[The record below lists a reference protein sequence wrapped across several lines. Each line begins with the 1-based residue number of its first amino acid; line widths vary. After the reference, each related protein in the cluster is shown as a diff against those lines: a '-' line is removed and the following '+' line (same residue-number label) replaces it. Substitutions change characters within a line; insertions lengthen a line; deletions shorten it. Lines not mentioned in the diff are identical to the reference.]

1 MSVVSHKDLITPLF
15 EAISTRPSQNLNAD
29 VFALA
34 VLDPDQGECEL
45 YINNADELSAEII
58 QKFKQEAVAS
68 WKLSK
73 EQAFKTVCDSIRNLN
88 NNCAFKPLLSALNCH
103 RGVISPFEM
112 EDVGGGIIV
121 WAWYEQTAE
130 FDSILVEKSKL
141 ITEQIKLSLKLALN
155 EQKGQELSTKL
166 AALLELSTAIY
177 SSLNYTEVLEK
188 AIHLSMK
195 IIGAD
200 GGSIFIIDKKEN
212 LLRPLVTIDKSHEE
226 ELSKVALKL
235 GEGLTGIVAQS
246 GIGLISNHSEED
258 PRAFQVPGTPNE
270 PESIISAPLSW
281 SGEVIGAITLRSTCG
296 KQFNQEDLDVL
307 TIFARQTADAIEN
320 AKLYESLE
328 KSYKELANTQEQLVM
343 TEKLRA
349 LGEMA
354 GGVAHDF
361 NNVLGA
367 ILGRTQLLLG
377 ETTDPRWTEN
387 LKQIEQV
394 TLAGARTVQKLQNFT
409 RISSHGQFEQVDLNK
424 VIADAMEITKPRW
437 KDECQLQGVIIDM
450 RCECQDVDLILGNKA
465 ELVEA
470 ISNLILNAV
479 DALAEGGYIKI
490 KSLMK
495 NNRAIVRVEDNGI
508 GMADATLNRVFYPF
522 FTTKGLKNTG
532 MGLAVVYGIVTRHS
546 GEIDVSSKLGE
557 GTTCTLYFPTAGKVE
572 TVSTK
577 PAEVVQEIKA
587 KILIIDDDDN
597 IRDVMSDMLEFMD
610 HTTSQ
615 AASGEEGAE
624 KFRDGDFDLV
634 ITDLGMPGIS
644 GWEVTRICKSL
655 KPNIPVIMISG
666 WGNQLDDELVRQS
679 GLDAIMAKPFE
690 MTKIKSLIQDVLA
703 KKQSSPVNK

>member
-1 MSVVSHKDLITPLF
+1 MSVVSHKNLITPLF

-29 VFALA
+29 IFALA
-34 VLDPDQGECEL
+34 VLDPVSRECEL
-45 YINNADELSAEII
+45 YINNTENFYDNLLDDFKHKVLQSWLLS
-58 QKFKQEAVAS
+58 KQES
-68 WKLSK
+68 
-73 EQAFKTVCDSIRNLN
+73 FKSVCDSIENFN
-88 NNCAFKPLLSALNCH
+88 SNCAFKPLLAALNCH
-103 RGVISPFEM
+103 RGLISPFEM
-112 EDVGGGIIV
+112 EDVGGGVIV
-121 WAWYEQTAE
+121 WGWYRQTGE
-130 FDSILVEKSKL
+130 FDNLLIEKSKL

-155 EQKGQELSTKL
+155 EQKGQELSAKL

-177 SSLNYTEVLEK
+177 SSLNYTDVLEK

-212 LLRPLVTIDKSHEE
+212 LLRPLITIDNAHEE
-226 ELSKVALKL
+226 ELSKVALRL

-246 GIGLISNHSEED
+246 GIGLISNQSESD
-258 PRAFQVPGTPNE
+258 PRAYQVPGTPNE

-281 SGEVIGAITLRSTCG
+281 SGEVIGAITLRSVCG
-296 KQFNQEDLDVL
+296 RQFDQEDLDVL

-367 ILGRTQLLLG
+367 ILGRTQLLLR
-377 ETTDPRWTEN
+377 ETDDPKWTEH

-394 TLAGARTVQKLQNFT
+394 TLAGAKTVQKLQNFT
-409 RISSHGQFEQVDLNK
+409 RISSHGQFEHVDLNK
-424 VIADAMEITKPRW
+424 VITDAIEITKPRW

-450 RCECQDVDLILGNKA
+450 RCECRDIGFILGNKS

-470 ISNLILNAV
+470 VSNLILNAV
-479 DALAEGGYIKI
+479 DALADGGYIRISTIMEDK
-490 KSLMK
+490 
-495 NNRAIVRVEDNGI
+495 RAIVRVEDNGI

-532 MGLAVVYGIVTRHS
+532 MGLAVVYGIITRHN

-572 TVSTK
+572 PVKIK
-577 PAEVVQEIKA
+577 PAQVVEEIKA
-587 KILIIDDDDN
+587 RILIIDDDDN
-597 IRDVMSDMLEFMD
+597 IRDVMADMLEFLD

-615 AASGEEGAE
+615 ASSG
-624 KFRDGDFDLV
+624 
-634 ITDLGMPGIS
+634 
-644 GWEVTRICKSL
+644 
-655 KPNIPVIMISG
+655 
-666 WGNQLDDELVRQS
+666 
-679 GLDAIMAKPFE
+679 
-690 MTKIKSLIQDVLA
+690 
-703 KKQSSPVNK
+703 